1 VISTIRPVSM
11 YYVVVLANKF
21 DAPDILRATTLK
33 SRKSPH
39 KNDRFLTLIQ
49 LRQTR
54 TRSGLLL
61 ESRPVSWAITA
72 NGPLARADIY
82 GIITSP

>member
-1 VISTIRPVSM
+1 VISTIRLVSM

-21 DAPDILRATTLK
+21 DASDILRATTLK

-49 LRQTR
+49 LR
-54 TRSGLLL
+54 
-61 ESRPVSWAITA
+61 
-72 NGPLARADIY
+72 
-82 GIITSP
+82 